1 MQYLNF
7 ALRCLVIAAAF
18 LYIEVEKR
26 YKLAVFFKGLASA
39 MYVFFGYL
47 GSTLCSDPAF
57 AKLVLTGLGL
67 GLAADVLLN
76 LRFLSE
82 KHGRK
87 IFMAG
92 ILVFL
97 AGHVMYIAALAPL
110 CGNIVIWLLIGA
122 VLTAVILKIIFSR
135 ITADKKL
142 KIFGIFYIGAVTI
155 MTTIS
160 AGVFFSAP
168 RLFSLCI
175 LTGAV
180 LFLASD
186 IVLIL
191 NTFGGKTKT
200 SLRILNISLY
210 YIGQLMIGLSL
221 QLFRDLV

>member
-122 VLTAVILKIIFSR
+122 VLTIVILKIIFSR

-142 KIFGIFYIGAVTI
+142 KIFGIFYIGAVVL
-155 MTTIS
+155 MTAVAIGNLIAAPSS
-160 AGVFFSAP
+160 ARWLYA
-168 RLFSLCI
+168 L
-175 LTGAV
+175 GAV
-180 LFLASD
+180 LFTVSD
-186 IVLIL
+186 VVLIF
-191 NTFGGKTKT
+191 NTFGSETKF
-200 SLRILNISLY
+200 SLRITNLSLY
-210 YIGQLMIGLSL
+210 YLGQLFIASSL
-221 QLFRDLV
+221 FFV